1 MSSAVLLFSALPVP
15 WGRQT
20 MDVIRMHH
28 IQVSG
33 LCAMS
38 DVQTLEE
45 QIRAFSPPF
54 CAMYDEAAA
63 YDLRVRIADTNTKVL
78 QGSEGVCQLAAL
90 PDADLV
96 FNSILGTA
104 GLRPT
109 LAAIEAGKDIALS
122 NKETLV
128 TAGTIVMQQAR
139 LKGVK
144 ILPVDSEH
152 CAIWQC
158 LNGENH
164 ARIKRLW
171 LTCSGGAFR
180 GYSKEQLAHVTLE
193 QTLAHPHGRWAPK
206 LRWIA
211 PHS

>member
-1 MSSAVLLFSALPVP
+1 MKDREKQNNVARRVVVLGSTGSV
-15 WGRQT
+15 GRQT

-28 IQVSG
+28 IPVSG

-38 DVQTLEE
+38 DVQMLEE

-63 YDLRVRIADTNTKVL
+63 RDLRVRIADTNTKVL
-78 QGSEGVCQLAAL
+78 SGSEGVCQLAAL

-122 NKETLV
+122 NK
-128 TAGTIVMQQAR
+128 
-139 LKGVK
+139 VK
-144 ILPVDSEH
+144 IFH
-152 CAIWQC
+152 YMC
-158 LNGENH
+158 LDH
-164 ARIKRLW
+164 FHLIHQ
-171 LTCSGGAFR
+171 SQ
-180 GYSKEQLAHVTLE
+180 Y
-193 QTLAHPHGRWAPK
+193 
-206 LRWIA
+206 
-211 PHS
+211 

>member
-1 MSSAVLLFSALPVP
+1 
-15 WGRQT
+15 
-20 MDVIRMHH
+20 MHH

-54 CAMYDEAAA
+54 CAMYHEAAA
-63 YDLRVRIADTNTKVL
+63 RDLRVRIADTNTKVL

-128 TAGTIVMQQAR
+128 TAGTIAVSYTH
-139 LKGVK
+139 L
-144 ILPVDSEH
+144 
-152 CAIWQC
+152 CA
-158 LNGENH
+158 
-164 ARIKRLW
+164 
-171 LTCSGGAFR
+171 
-180 GYSKEQLAHVTLE
+180 
-193 QTLAHPHGRWAPK
+193 APK
-206 LRWIA
+206 NAGQNSRRCEVDM
-211 PHS
+211 SDRRNQRNVCRT